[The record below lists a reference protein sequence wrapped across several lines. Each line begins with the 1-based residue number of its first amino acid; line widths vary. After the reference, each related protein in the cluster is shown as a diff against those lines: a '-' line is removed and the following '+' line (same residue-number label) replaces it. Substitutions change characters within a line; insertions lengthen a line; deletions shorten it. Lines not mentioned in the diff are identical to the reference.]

1 MNDRVSEDL
10 FVRVAR
16 VAAEHRASAGDRP
29 VAGTASREDAWAAF
43 DLPLPEDP
51 TPADQVVDELLAAA
65 EGHLVGSVG
74 PRYFGF
80 VVGGSTPAAT
90 AADLLAVGWDQN
102 AFNPVL
108 SPAAE
113 AAERAAG
120 GWVKD
125 LLGLPGGA
133 SVGFVTGAQAA
144 NTVGIACGRHRVLE
158 QAGHDVETDGL
169 VGAPRVRVVTG
180 SERHAT
186 IDRSLRL
193 LGLGTAS
200 LVPVLTDDHGT
211 IDLADLEQVLGQE
224 PDRPTIVCLQ
234 AGNVNTGASDLFAQ
248 AVPLAKEAG
257 AWVHVDGAFGLWAA
271 AAAGRAHLVA
281 GVEEAD
287 SWATDAHKWLNVPYD
302 SGLAIVADP
311 VVHGQ
316 SMAYSAAYLAGSGR
330 DDFSLGDLVPDS
342 SRRARGFA
350 VWAALRELG
359 RSGVEDLVERTCVLA
374 ARMAARLAEGGAT
387 IANDVVLN
395 QVLVGFGDLST
406 TDEIV
411 AEVQRDGTCWVGAT
425 TWHHQRLIR
434 ISVSNATTTEH
445 DIDRS
450 ADAILAAA
458 EARSAPASLAA
469 WLASVLRDQEFLR
482 YFASRLLSV
491 AGSIVTLVT
500 LPIIVYR
507 TSGSASLT
515 ALVAAAEAAPYLLFG
530 LFSGALTDRWNR
542 KKVMVTA
549 DVLSTLLV
557 ATVPLADLLGELTV
571 PHVLAVAF
579 LGPTIGVFFDGAVF
593 GALPTLVG
601 RQRIAEA
608 NSLTWAAASVVEMA
622 MPSAVGVL
630 LAFVHPAWLL
640 GFDALT
646 FALSAVLIGGISR
659 PMYDA
664 VARAS
669 APHREAGV
677 PRHP

>member
-1 MNDRVSEDL
+1 M
-10 FVRVAR
+10 
-16 VAAEHRASAGDRP
+16 
-29 VAGTASREDAWAAF
+29 
-43 DLPLPEDP
+43 
-51 TPADQVVDELLAAA
+51 VDELLAAA

-144 NTVGIACGRHRVLE
+144 NTVGIACGRHHVLE

-211 IDLADLEQVLGQE
+211 VDLADLEQVLGQE

-248 AVPLAKEAG
+248 AVPLAKESRRLGARGRCVRALGRRGCPAVRTSSPASRRPTPGPPTPTSGSTCPTTAG
-257 AWVHVDGAFGLWAA
+257 WRSSPTPPCTA
-271 AAAGRAHLVA
+271 
-281 GVEEAD
+281 
-287 SWATDAHKWLNVPYD
+287 
-302 SGLAIVADP
+302 
-311 VVHGQ
+311 Q

-330 DDFSLGDLVPDS
+330 ADFSLGDLVPDS

-374 ARMAARLAEGGAT
+374 ARMADRLAEGGAT

-395 QVLVGFGDLST
+395 QVLVGVRRRRSG
-406 TDEIV
+406 TDRDRRRGPAGRYV
-411 AEVQRDGTCWVGAT
+411 LARRHHLARPAPDPHLGLQR
-425 TWHHQRLIR
+425 HHHRGR
-434 ISVSNATTTEH
+434 HRPFRRRHPGRRGRA
-445 DIDRS
+445 
-450 ADAILAAA
+450 
-458 EARSAPASLAA
+458 SAPASLAGWRPRSSA
-469 WLASVLRDQEFLR
+469 TGSSCGTSPRAS
-482 YFASRLLSV
+482 SRS
-491 AGSIVTLVT
+491 
-500 LPIIVYR
+500 R
-507 TSGSASLT
+507 
-515 ALVAAAEAAPYLLFG
+515 
-530 LFSGALTDRWNR
+530 
-542 KKVMVTA
+542 
-549 DVLSTLLV
+549 
-557 ATVPLADLLGELTV
+557 
-571 PHVLAVAF
+571 
-579 LGPTIGVFFDGAVF
+579 
-593 GALPTLVG
+593 
-601 RQRIAEA
+601 
-608 NSLTWAAASVVEMA
+608 AAS
-622 MPSAVGVL
+622 
-630 LAFVHPAWLL
+630 
-640 GFDALT
+640 
-646 FALSAVLIGGISR
+646 SR
-659 PMYDA
+659 W
-664 VARAS
+664 
-669 APHREAGV
+669 
-677 PRHP
+677 